1 MGSFLRSAPL
11 LLPLVGIVSG
21 ILLYD
26 FCGTAYAMAMT
37 VPLFILFLLSKRQRL
52 IIAAGCMLCFELVCG
67 LRQSSDELPDGIGS
81 DTMLAGE
88 IVETK
93 MLERGILAK
102 VSLRGAILKSGI
114 AVEMP
119 GTKIIAIIP
128 DDNSML
134 SGDEILI
141 RKWSCFKNERI
152 ILPGDYDFEKT
163 KRRDNAAATIYVRS
177 NDIKKLECHSTFRR
191 WLTEQREK
199 LIDRILLTGI
209 EPSTAH
215 FLIAVIAG
223 NTDFIGEPTR
233 NLFVSAGMVHVLAL
247 SGAHV
252 ALLTMILSF
261 FFMPLR
267 LAGSRIAITIL
278 LIVCLWSYAA
288 ITGFSYSVTRAVLMA
303 TTVGLSTLINRSVTP
318 FNSLCLAAIL
328 ILLFS
333 PNAIF
338 SYSFLLSFCS
348 VASILLVIPVAT
360 PVAGKSRKL
369 YFLIIS
375 LLMPVAAVTG
385 SAPIVISQFKVFA
398 PYFLLMAIPGQL
410 LITAIM
416 AGGIILTALSYF
428 GIRWEFGCD
437 IVSYLYGLFEDMM
450 SAIGGLPLS
459 TVEFSHVSPATTFML
474 AAVSICL
481 ILLVRRQKRVY
492 AIALFLAIGG
502 LALTITTDRR
512 YVLPDAHYVLNEN
525 KTTFHI
531 YNHGDTLEIRNL
543 DPDHAKQEANIARFK
558 RNHRGFIKNNNF
570 KTIQ

>member
-1 MGSFLRSAPL
+1 MGSILRTAPL
-11 LLPLVGIVSG
+11 LLPLAGIISG
-21 ILLYD
+21 ILLFDLY
-26 FCGTAYAMAMT
+26 GTAYAIAMT
-37 VPLFILFLLSKRQRL
+37 VPLFILCLFSKRQRL
-52 IIAAGCMLCFELVCG
+52 IVATGCMICFELVCG
-67 LRQSSDELPDGIGS
+67 LRQSSDELPDGIDS

-88 IVETK
+88 VVETK
-93 MLERGILAK
+93 MLERGIMAK
-102 VSLRGAILKSGI
+102 VSLRGAVLKDGVT
-114 AVEMP
+114 VEMP

-134 SGDEILI
+134 AGDEILI
-141 RKWSCFKNERI
+141 RKWNGFKNERT

-163 KRRDNAAATIYVRS
+163 RRRDNAAATVYVRS
-177 NDIKKLECHSTFRR
+177 NDIRKLECRSNLRR
-191 WLTEQREK
+191 WLAAQREK
-199 LIDRILLTGI
+199 LTDRILLTGI
-209 EPSTAH
+209 EPATTH

-261 FFMPLR
+261 FFLPFR
-267 LAGSRIAITIL
+267 LAGSRIAVTVL

-288 ITGFSYSVTRAVLMA
+288 VTGFSYSVTRAVLMA
-303 TTVGLSTLINRSVTP
+303 TTVGLATVINRSVTSL
-318 FNSLCLAAIL
+318 NSLCLAAII

-348 VASILLVIPVAT
+348 VASILLIIPVAT
-360 PVAGKSRKL
+360 PIAGKSRIL
-369 YFLIIS
+369 YFLTIS
-375 LLMPVAAVTG
+375 LLMPVAAVIG

-428 GIRWEFGCD
+428 GIRWGFGCD
-437 IVSYLYGLFEDMM
+437 IVSWLYGVFEDLM
-450 SAIGGLPLS
+450 SGIAGLPFS

-474 AAVSICL
+474 VAVSICL
-481 ILLVRRQKRVY
+481 ILLVRRRKRVY
-492 AIALFLAIGG
+492 AIAMSIAVAG
-502 LALTITTDRR
+502 LALTIIADRR

-543 DPDHAKQEANIARFK
+543 EPDPAKQEANIARFK